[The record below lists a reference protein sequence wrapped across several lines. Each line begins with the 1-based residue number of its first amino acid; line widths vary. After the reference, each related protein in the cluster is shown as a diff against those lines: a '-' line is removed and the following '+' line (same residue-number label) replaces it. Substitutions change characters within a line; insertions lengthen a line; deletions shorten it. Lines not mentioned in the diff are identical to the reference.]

1 MDGRAGD
8 PDSRAG
14 ERGTT
19 VVEVTLVVLVL
30 GVLASMAWPRFAVAG
45 EQARVD
51 QAAAELRSIWVGQRL
66 HWLETGEFAG
76 NLATLH
82 SERLL
87 DKAVGAA
94 ATPFHCEILHG
105 DEAGFDARAQRA
117 GSSAWS
123 GELLID
129 EAGLVSGETSHG
141 GEHVSPSNP

>member
-1 MDGRAGD
+1 MNGRTAQ
-8 PDSRAG
+8 
-14 ERGTT
+14 RGTT

-51 QAAAELRSIWVGQRL
+51 LAASELRSVWVGQRL
-66 HWLETGEFAG
+66 HWLETGEFASS
-76 NLATLH
+76 LATLRA
-82 SERLL
+82 ERLL

-105 DEAGFDARAQRA
+105 DEAGFDARAERA
-117 GSSAWS
+117 GSTAWS

-129 EAGLVSGETSHG
+129 EEGVISGSTSHE

>member
-1 MDGRAGD
+1 MSPACSRCARRASWARTSAACSRWSTRTGTAEMDGRAGD

-76 NLATLH
+76 NLATL
-82 SERLL
+82 
-87 DKAVGAA
+87 
-94 ATPFHCEILHG
+94 
-105 DEAGFDARAQRA
+105 
-117 GSSAWS
+117 
-123 GELLID
+123 
-129 EAGLVSGETSHG
+129 
-141 GEHVSPSNP
+141 